1 MKPTPITPGR
11 NILNP
16 VVRWTPSQTPA
27 KTRLKST
34 PSSSKV
40 TPRSL
45 LNTPVQSQTPTLTR
59 TTSLTPATQNIAH
72 QQTPVRSQLINKTP
86 ISAAQAVSRKLIQ
99 KSVKLLNAPKLKPS
113 YKVPTGVA
121 PTVKLFPS
129 NITPT
134 NTGSEILDIPQLEA
148 PIASMPKLPPQQALL
163 PQENP
168 FDINSELIPYQ
179 DKEVEAVFK
188 PQNWKIF
195 CCPLF

>member
-11 NILNP
+11 KVLNP

-34 PSSSKV
+34 PSSAKV

-59 TTSLTPATQNIAH
+59 TLSLTPATQNIAH
-72 QQTPVRSQLINKTP
+72 QQTPVRGQLINKTP

-113 YKVPTGVA
+113 D
-121 PTVKLFPS
+121 KLYWCSP
-129 NITPT
+129 NC
-134 NTGSEILDIPQLEA
+134 EVIPFQ
-148 PIASMPKLPPQQALL
+148 
-163 PQENP
+163 
-168 FDINSELIPYQ
+168 
-179 DKEVEAVFK
+179 
-188 PQNWKIF
+188 
-195 CCPLF
+195 